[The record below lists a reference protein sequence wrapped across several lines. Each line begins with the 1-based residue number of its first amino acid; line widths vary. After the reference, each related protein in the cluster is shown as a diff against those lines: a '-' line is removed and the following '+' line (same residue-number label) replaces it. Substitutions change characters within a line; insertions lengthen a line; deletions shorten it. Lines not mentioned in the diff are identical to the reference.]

1 MKKEEEEEV
10 VSVQDVHTEKPG
22 ITIPDNLWIS
32 NGARILKKKSDGSR
46 KDSNKKNKVKWG
58 DKVLVEVSPAP
69 PPPPPSSP
77 AKPDKKLRDALT
89 KAAVP
94 PKRRNQWSLSY
105 RYSWV
110 NGACVLLGEAWC
122 SGLWSVSMVFAWLT
136 GSMSAGFAAFVA
148 LSFPVYAVFA
158 ASAPAHYAPRFVGSI
173 PMYDL
178 LFRDEKVV
186 GKTRTY
192 TLETRMMCAGRLL
205 AQLLGG
211 IVGGA
216 VLTHGFPDARAFLM
230 AHYQAEVDNMRDT
243 NVQYVFILYVCLYF
257 LCTAV
262 LGGLG
267 LMLRRMTD
275 EERART
281 STARLYLMTGIPV
294 IAYLAYP
301 GMGIAFSIASWIWME
316 RVFGFYST
324 ACVVCMHLAVVAE
337 TGLAALVEDIIYTSA
352 ANNRASHERK
362 QK

>member
-1 MKKEEEEEV
+1 M
-10 VSVQDVHTEKPG
+10 
-22 ITIPDNLWIS
+22 PDSHWIS
-32 NGARILKKKSDGSR
+32 NGASILKKSDGSGTR
-46 KDSNKKNKVKWG
+46 KSKKKNVKWG
-58 DKVLVEVSPAP
+58 DKVEVSTVEKSSPTPPPP
-69 PPPPPSSP
+69 PPPPPSP
-77 AKPDKKLRDALT
+77 ATKKLREALT
-89 KAAVP
+89 RAARP
-94 PKRRNQWSLSY
+94 PGTQKRWPLSY
-105 RYSWV
+105 RYSWL
-110 NGACVLLGEAWC
+110 NGACALLGEAWC

-136 GSMSAGFAAFVA
+136 GSMSAGFASFIA

-158 ASAPAHYAPRFVGSI
+158 ASAPVHYAPRFVGSI

-186 GKTRTY
+186 GKPRTY
-192 TLETRMMCAGRLL
+192 TLETRAMCVGRLL
-205 AQLLGG
+205 AQVLGG

-230 AHYQAEVDNMRDT
+230 AHYQAEVDGMRDT
-243 NVQYVFILYVCLYF
+243 NVQYAFILYVCLYF
-257 LCTAV
+257 MCTAV

-275 EERART
+275 EERAHT
-281 STARLYLMTGIPV
+281 STARLFLMTGLPV
-294 IAYLAYP
+294 VAYLAYP

-324 ACVVCMHLAVVAE
+324 ACVVCMHMALVAE

-352 ANNRASHERK
+352 ANSRAEHERK